1 MRVVINQRH
10 LSLNRRLARE
20 SNKLV
25 NRFNDKSYSKIGDI
39 NSILLKRDISVE
51 KKKSMLVKKLHEA
64 VTTAFSIDKKNFNK
78 NTFESLKKRLDII
91 RRIVIKLRSINYYL
105 ETMFLEDLRLSKTKV
120 NGSDSRPIQQNN
132 LVRNELEALEYI
144 AYRLIEEAVVLDKRL
159 LKEYKH
165 MEKDVIKREKI
176 EAKDIGLVLRKES
189 IALEHLEAKL
199 PPPKAASVSLMKE
212 PTFTNWVARVFALLS
227 YLEHMHEKESVIFS
241 KLKKNK
247 ASKTRINRKIIH
259 IMKERA
265 RLLKVMQEK
274 AVSMKKFRMG
284 SGLRKE
290 LHNLTTTIAL

>member
-10 LSLNRRLARE
+10 LSLNRRLAAE

-25 NRFNDKSYSKIGDI
+25 KRFNNKSYSKIGDI
-39 NSILLKRDISVE
+39 SSMLLKRDISVE

-78 NTFESLKKRLDII
+78 NTFESLKKRLDGI

-105 ETMFLEDLRLSKTKV
+105 ETIFLKDIMLSKTKA
-120 NGSDSRPIQQNN
+120 NGSNSKPIQQNN

-144 AYRLIEEAVVLDKRL
+144 AYMLIEEAVVLDKRL
-159 LKEYKH
+159 LKGYKH
-165 MEKDVIKREKI
+165 KEKEVMKKEKI
-176 EAKDIGLVLRKES
+176 EIKDIGLVLRKES

-199 PPPKAASVSLMKE
+199 PPSNAASTSLLKE
-212 PTFTNWVARVFALLS
+212 PVFTHWVARVFALLS
-227 YLEHMHEKESVIFS
+227 YLEHMYKKESIIFG
-241 KLKKNK
+241 KLKKNR
-247 ASKTRINRKIIH
+247 ASKTKINRKIIH
-259 IMKERA
+259 IMGEKA

-284 SGLRKE
+284 SELRKE

>member
-25 NRFNDKSYSKIGDI
+25 KRFNNKSYSKIGDI
-39 NSILLKRDISVE
+39 ESILLKRDISVE

-91 RRIVIKLRSINYYL
+91 RRTVIRLRSINYYL
-105 ETMFLEDLRLSKTKV
+105 ETMFLEDLRLSKTKAKGKGSRLKLQ
-120 NGSDSRPIQQNN
+120 NG

-165 MEKDVIKREKI
+165 KEKDVIKREKI
-176 EAKDIGLVLRKES
+176 EIKDIGLILRKES
-189 IALEHLEAKL
+189 AALEHLEAKL

-212 PTFTNWVARVFALLS
+212 PTFTHWVARVFALLS
-227 YLEHMHEKESVIFS
+227 YLEHMYGKESVIFS

-247 ASKTRINRKIIH
+247 ATRTKINRKIIH

-274 AVSMKKFRMG
+274 AVSMKKFRMD
-284 SGLRKE
+284 SKLRKE